1 MWLPAVDLSGVF
13 HRAARADG
21 RAARDRFQPGAAMSE
36 NGASAPAVE
45 LLDVGVHFRIPTERV
60 PSFKEYVLRRVTSGI
75 EYRDLWALKA
85 LSLTVQ
91 PGEVFGIVGRNGAG
105 KSTLLKVVSRVMRPT
120 KGRVI
125 VRGRLAPLLELGA
138 GFHPDLT
145 GRENVV
151 MNGTILGY
159 PKASIL
165 EHFDE
170 VVDFAEL
177 PGFIDAP
184 LRTYSSGM
192 VARLGFAI
200 ASLFR
205 PDILVLDEVLAVGDV
220 GFQEK
225 CRERIDAFRA
235 RGTTILLV
243 SHSPDTVE
251 AQCDRVAWLEHGAIV
266 ALGPPSEVLS
276 RYTEEMARGHHP
288 L

>member
-1 MWLPAVDLSGVF
+1 
-13 HRAARADG
+13 
-21 RAARDRFQPGAAMSE
+21 
-36 NGASAPAVE
+36 
-45 LLDVGVHFRIPTERV
+45 
-60 PSFKEYVLRRVTSGI
+60 
-75 EYRDLWALKA
+75 
-85 LSLTVQ
+85 
-91 PGEVFGIVGRNGAG
+91 
-105 KSTLLKVVSRVMRPT
+105 MRPT
-120 KGRVI
+120 NGRVI

-159 PKASIL
+159 PKMSIL
-165 EHFDE
+165 EHLDE

-220 GFQEK
+220 GFQQK
-225 CRERIDAFRA
+225 CLERIDAFRA

-243 SHSPDTVE
+243 SHDPDTVE
-251 AQCDRVAWLEHGAIV
+251 AQCDRVAWLEHGTIV
-266 ALGPPSEVLS
+266 ALGPPSEVLP